1 MRTLSRRS
9 FNRKTVAAKTEATA
23 VEFWSGAAIGQSE
36 IADDQVSACLRR
48 ETLAVRLCTMRGEK
62 SSVAPALNVCLWRR
76 KADEIASSSH
86 HDRLSAN
93 VRFCNLRFC
102 CDVDVHSKLDI
113 RHQSDYRW
121 RTGQSVSPTAESAMR
136 VASRPCVRDRAYG
149 VVAGSLIASRSQ
161 FAHAAYKTPHFE
173 ILELFFLQSVI
184 PNKFVLDRIA
194 LSGEPSKQA
203 LGKVAPIG
211 ATQFANSF
219 LTALFRRSLDK
230 RACCVGRGL
239 WRFKIFGSAIC
250 SPRRARM
257 SWSRVRC

>member
-93 VRFCNLRFC
+93 VRFCNLRVC
-102 CDVDVHSKLDI
+102 CDVDVHSRLDI

-121 RTGQSVSPTAESAMR
+121 RTGQSVSRTAESAMR
-136 VASRPCVRDRAYG
+136 DCEPTCVRDRAHG

-161 FAHAAYKTPHFE
+161 FAHAACKTPHFE
-173 ILELFFLQSVI
+173 ILELVFCKTSSEINLFLTGSHSRGSLQ
-184 PNKFVLDRIA
+184 
-194 LSGEPSKQA
+194 KQA

-219 LTALFRRSLDK
+219 
-230 RACCVGRGL
+230 
-239 WRFKIFGSAIC
+239 
-250 SPRRARM
+250 
-257 SWSRVRC
+257 